1 MANQVVTSEWGEDL
15 IQIQIP
21 LPNALKWV
29 NSYLVR
35 GSQGY
40 TLIDP
45 GQHTADAI
53 EAWRAAMSELN
64 ITMQDIEQ
72 IVLTHHHPDHYGLA
86 GWFQVQTGAPVYMT
100 EIAHVHAQM
109 MWGKDQAAT
118 AAMDRLLAHH
128 GMDASIR
135 AEIKEHFDSFIAYV
149 SPQPEV
155 TYLEQSNIR
164 LGDREWQV
172 IVTNGHASG
181 HACFYHEASQ
191 EMLCGDQILPQ
202 ISPNISYI
210 PGSDPQPLQSF
221 MGSLKMLQT
230 YDVTIAY
237 PGHRNPFRHYQERI
251 ADLLTHHEERLV
263 KFVEL
268 LTAPKTAYE
277 CCLAVFNA
285 KLTVHQLR
293 FAMSETLAHLI
304 ELERRGL
311 VRAEENTEGCI
322 VYKNTC
328 TDA

>member
-1 MANQVVTSEWGEDL
+1 MASQVAQSAWGQDL

-35 GSQGY
+35 GTQGY

-45 GQHTADAI
+45 GQHTADAL
-53 EAWRAAMSELN
+53 EAWRAAMSELH
-64 ITMQDIEQ
+64 ISMKDIEQ

-86 GWFQVQTGAPVYMT
+86 GWFQEQTGGVPVYMT
-100 EIAHVHAQM
+100 ETAHVHTQM
-109 MWGKDQAAT
+109 MWGTDQTAT
-118 AAMDRLLAHH
+118 GALDQLFARH

-135 AEIKEHFDSFIAYV
+135 AEIRDHFDSFIAYV

-155 TYLEQSNIR
+155 TYIEQPQFR
-164 LGDREWQV
+164 LGDRDWQV
-172 IVTNGHASG
+172 ILTNGHASG
-181 HACFYHEASQ
+181 HACFYHAASR

-221 MGSLKMLQT
+221 IESLTMLQA
-230 YDVTIAY
+230 YDVAIAY
-237 PGHRNPFRHYQERI
+237 PGHRHPFRHYQERI
-251 ADLLTHHEERLV
+251 ADLLEHHEERLQ
-263 KFVEL
+263 KFVDL
-268 LTAPKTAYE
+268 LTEPMTAYE
-277 CCLAVFNA
+277 CCLAVFNV

-311 VRAEENTEGCI
+311 VRTEENTAAGCI
-322 VYKNTC
+322 QYKR
-328 TDA
+328 A